1 MLFLEIA
8 AGVLDRDQL
17 LLDPELVAQ
26 PPLSAAFDTNT
37 TDDAVSALPKAP
49 NIGR

>member
-1 MLFLEIA
+1 L
-8 AGVLDRDQL
+8 RR
-17 LLDPELVAQ
+17 

-37 TDDAVSALPKAP
+37 TEEAVSALPNAP